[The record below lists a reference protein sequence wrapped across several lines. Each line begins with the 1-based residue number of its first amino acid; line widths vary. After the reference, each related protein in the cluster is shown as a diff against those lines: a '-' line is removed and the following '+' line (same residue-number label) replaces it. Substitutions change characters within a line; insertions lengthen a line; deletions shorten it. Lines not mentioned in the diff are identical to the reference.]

1 MDGVFYED
9 WRQEDLT
16 DSLGQVHCSVYAVHH
31 GASYCPFC
39 KAAV

>member
-9 WRQEDLT
+9 MRQEDLT
-16 DSLGQVHCSVYAVHH
+16 DSLGQVHCSVYAVH
-31 GASYCPFC
+31 SKPPCPFC